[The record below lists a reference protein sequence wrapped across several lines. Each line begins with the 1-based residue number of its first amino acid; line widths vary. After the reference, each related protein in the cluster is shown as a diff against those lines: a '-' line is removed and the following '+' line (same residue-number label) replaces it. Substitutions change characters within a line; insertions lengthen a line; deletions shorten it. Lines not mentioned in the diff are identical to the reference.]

1 MAKALEVNE
10 NSVGGKP
17 ARSPSP
23 PEKAS
28 SGEKREEHKIRG
40 KSLRVNENSVE
51 DSKPDRS

>member
-10 NSVGGKP
+10 NSVDGKP

-23 PEKAS
+23 PRKGL
-28 SGEKREEHKIRG
+28 SGGKRDENKISG

-51 DSKPDRS
+51 STKPQS